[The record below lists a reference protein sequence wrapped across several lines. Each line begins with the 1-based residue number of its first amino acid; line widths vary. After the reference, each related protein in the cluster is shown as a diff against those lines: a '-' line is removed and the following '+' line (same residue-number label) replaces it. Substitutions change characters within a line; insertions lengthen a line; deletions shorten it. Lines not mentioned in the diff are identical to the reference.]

1 MSILHF
7 KKDTVVM
14 FMNKNII
21 ITIYTLGDHKNI
33 SIKITNKTKLSQ
45 NNTCS

>member
-21 ITIYTLGDHKNI
+21 IIYTVGDHKNI